1 MFKQSLAVGLIA
13 LLNLVQGTIL
23 PARAKDIGA
32 EISLDH
38 LSLLSLVSSEIVN
51 RQRDVAQ
58 SSNSRC
64 TNSSGFEITNQG
76 DLDALSSCSTI
87 NGNIIIDAVALD
99 TVTIPSGV
107 QKVSGDLRVTQ
118 ISSLTS
124 FQATNLESITGTF
137 ELVNLT
143 GLTTLSA
150 PSLTSVGSINFVIL
164 PLLQSM
170 NLGINEAGNVRIS
183 DTQLSALTGL
193 SLSTVSDLGI
203 GNIPLTPFNS
213 RQQSFPQEH

>member
-1 MFKQSLAVGLIA
+1 LQS
-13 LLNLVQGTIL
+13 
-23 PARAKDIGA
+23 
-32 EISLDH
+32 IS
-38 LSLLSLVSSEIVN
+38 
-51 RQRDVAQ
+51 
-58 SSNSRC
+58 
-64 TNSSGFEITNQG
+64 
-76 DLDALSSCSTI
+76 
-87 NGNIIIDAVALD
+87 
-99 TVTIPSGV
+99 
-107 QKVSGDLRVTQ
+107 
-118 ISSLTS
+118 
-124 FQATNLESITGTF
+124 GTF

-203 GNIPLTPFNS
+203 GKHPFDA
-213 RQQSFPQEH
+213 F